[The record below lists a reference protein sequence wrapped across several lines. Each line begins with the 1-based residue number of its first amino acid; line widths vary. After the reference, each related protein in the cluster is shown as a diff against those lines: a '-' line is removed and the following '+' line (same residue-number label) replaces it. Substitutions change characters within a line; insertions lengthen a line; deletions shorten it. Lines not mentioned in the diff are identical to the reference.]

1 MKRLLGTAILLTAF
15 VALSEPVCVKE
26 WVFDKAEMVTEWA
39 KATNHVADI
48 RFEEGAMAGTISD
61 WDPWVTSPEG
71 RFKATPWQYVEVE
84 MKSDLAGS
92 GQIFFTDTNDTQ
104 YDGFYSDR
112 FATFPINGDNE
123 WHTIIVNPFWQFE
136 TILKIRLDFA
146 QSHRPEDKGNRTFAV
161 RRIRVMDPG
170 YDKLPLTKPQWDF
183 ANRDM
188 GWKSASGLDT
198 TVSNYGLSPRRNEAQ
213 DPLGIELKP
222 VNVSIDDYG
231 CWLCVEM
238 ACFGSEKATITWLS
252 TNSRGLRR
260 KTFSVNPDGEKRF
273 YNIDMSSEGTWG
285 GNLYLLSIT
294 LNGKKAS
301 LMTVRS
307 VAVSDSP
314 AGPAQLLSPVSGLV
328 NALNRVGQECEFM
341 VRVKN
346 DGGKTAKYVK
356 IKSFEAPDG
365 VSLVLGMGGAQEQDI
380 EPFDTV
386 DYFFNVKADSPV
398 SGPYKLTLGNNDG
411 DSVTVEGTMAITASL
426 GLPKADY
433 VPEPQPVDTGDFE
446 VGALYFPGWDN
457 RANGGW
463 QRVFN
468 RCPERKPVLGWY
480 DEANPECVDWQI
492 KWLVENGIQYLLV
505 DWYWSKGQVGLEH
518 WIKAFKKA
526 KYKHHMKWA
535 MMWANHNAP
544 GSHSE
549 EDMIA
554 ATKYWIDNY
563 FNMPE
568 YYTIDDKP
576 VVMIWSVSNMDRD
589 MKDNGGATHLLAVA
603 QETALAAGLPGI
615 HFSAMKWPEAEVR
628 PNMIQSLKDKGFES
642 TSIYHYM
649 GHGGLAEDGTRFP
662 FDLVVKTNKDL
673 WKKWHD
679 VGILPYFM
687 NLSTGWDDRPW
698 NDHLE
703 IYGRTPELFRVI
715 CEDAKAYA
723 KKTKHKKQ
731 ILLSPLN
738 EWGEGSYAEPNRE
751 FGFGMYEAVRD
762 TFAKKPKGGWP
773 LNYGPADVGLGPYD
787 VQFPQRVRNGASRV
801 NWDFDD
807 GMPQGWKAMMGIAD
821 CKVVDG
827 KLAIKTKHWD
837 SAITTNLGK
846 QRAKKFTRFVVRM
859 KTTPSADG
867 KPDKAQLFWATNSSK
882 ITEGASV
889 IREVPADGQYHEIVF
904 DLSQNKR
911 FNGFLTEFR
920 FDPSNR
926 ENVEIEIDSM
936 KLE

>member
-1 MKRLLGTAILLTAF
+1 MKRLLGTVILLTAIM
-15 VALSEPVCVKE
+15 ALAEPVCVKE
-26 WVFDKAEMVTEWA
+26 WVFDKAETVAEWA

-48 RFEEGAMAGTISD
+48 RFEEGAMVGTISD
-61 WDPWVTSPEG
+61 WDPWLTSPEV

-84 MKSDLAGS
+84 MKSDLGGS

-104 YDGFYSDR
+104 YNGFYSDR
-112 FATFPINGDNE
+112 FASFPIKGDNE
-123 WHTIIVNPFWQFE
+123 WRTIVVNPFWQFE
-136 TILKIRLDFA
+136 TILKLRLDFA
-146 QSHRPEDKGNRTFAV
+146 TSHRPEDKGQRMFAV

-170 YDKLPLTKPQWDF
+170 YEKLPLTKPQWDF
-183 ANRDM
+183 ANRNL
-188 GWKSASGLDT
+188 GWKSVSGLEPT
-198 TVSNYGLSPRRNEAQ
+198 ISSYGITPRCSEPHQ
-213 DPLGIELKP
+213 PIGIELKP
-222 VNVSIDDYG
+222 VNFSVDDNG
-231 CWLCVEM
+231 CWLSIEM
-238 ACFGSEKATITWLS
+238 ASFGAEKATVTWLS
-252 TNSRGLRR
+252 TDSKGLRS
-260 KTFSVNPDGEKRF
+260 KTFAVHPNGGKYI
-273 YNIDMSSEGTWG
+273 YNIDMSGQAAWS
-285 GNLYLLSIT
+285 GNVYMMSIT
-294 LNGKKAS
+294 LNGKNAA
-301 LMTVRS
+301 LMTVRN
-307 VAVSDSP
+307 VMVSDAP
-314 AGPAQLLSPVSGLV
+314 AGPAQLTSPVSGLT

-341 VRVKN
+341 ARVTN
-346 DGGKTAKYVK
+346 IGGKTAKYVK
-356 IKSFEAPDG
+356 IKAFEAPDG
-365 VSLVLGMGGAQEQDI
+365 VSLVLGAGGAMEQDI

-386 DYFFNVKADSPV
+386 DYFFKVKADNPV
-398 SGPYKLTLGNNDG
+398 SGPYKLTLGNDEG
-411 DSVTVEGTMAITASL
+411 DSVTMEGVMTITAPL

-433 VPEPQPVDTGDFE
+433 VPEPKPVDTGDYE
-446 VGALYFPGWDN
+446 IGALYFPGWDN

-480 DEANPECVDWQI
+480 DEADPECVDWQI

-505 DWYWSKGQVGLEH
+505 DWYWSKGQIGLEH
-518 WIKAFKKA
+518 WIKAFKRA
-526 KYKHHMKWA
+526 RYRGYMKWA

-568 YYTIDDKP
+568 YYTIDGKP

-615 HFSAMKWPEAEVR
+615 HFSAMKWPEADVNEK
-628 PNMIQSLKDKGFES
+628 MIQNLKDKGFES

-649 GHGGLAEDGTRFP
+649 SHGGLADDPSRFS
-662 FDLVVKTNKDL
+662 FELVAKTNKDL

-703 IYGRTPELFRVI
+703 IYGRTPELFRAI

-773 LNYGPADVGLGPYD
+773 LNYGPTDVGLGPYD
-787 VQFPQRVRNGASRV
+787 IQFPQRVRNGAPRV
-801 NWDFDD
+801 NWDFGD
-807 GMPQGWKAMMGIAD
+807 GTQGWKAMMGISD
-821 CKVVDG
+821 CKAVDG
-827 KLAIKTKHWD
+827 KLVIKTKHWD
-837 SAITTNLGK
+837 PAITTSLGK
-846 QRAKKFTRFVVRM
+846 LRAKKFTRFIVRM
-859 KTTPSADG
+859 KTTPRTDG
-867 KPDKAQLFWATNSSK
+867 KQEKAQLFWATTSSK
-882 ITEGASV
+882 VTEGASV
-889 IREVPADGQYHEIVF
+889 IRDVPADGQFHDIVF

-920 FDPSNR
+920 FDPTNR
-926 ENVEIEIDSM
+926 ENIEIEIDNI